1 LAGAC
6 QPFVLASGLTNP
18 FGIAADGKNIYFD
31 DNATGAIFAIEPV
44 AKMRRELIAITA
56 SAPWTLT
63 TDGKNVYWV
72 TQGAGTVSG
81 VWQIGVAIN
90 SSATQLVTG
99 VPGVWGISVDAS
111 NVYYSTALVQPKPAV
126 YPLPAS
132 TPAGRIFSVPIGGA
146 VSQLIWPG
154 LNANIINDG
163 GITSIMVN
171 AADGFIYFVNYQ
183 PASGQSFAFA
193 RKVKNDGSAAAVDV
207 HTVSN
212 GAMGLAVNSIDT
224 FVSVYNVVTED
235 IPNSGTAPGVIKN
248 SSTGGSWGWAI
259 DAQWAYWVD
268 SADGSVWKVPYNV
281 SAGPTSVAANVGH
294 DIRQIATDA
303 RGLYWTSFAD
313 GTVWMLAK

>member
-1 LAGAC
+1 VTGAC

-18 FGIAADGKNIYFD
+18 FGIAADGKSVYFD
-31 DNATGAIFAIEPV
+31 DNATGAVKAIDPLSKAV
-44 AKMRRELIAITA
+44 RELIAVTG

-81 VWQIGVAIN
+81 VWQVGVAIN

-99 VPGVWGISVDAS
+99 VPGVWGITVDA
-111 NVYYSTALVQPKPAV
+111 NNIYYSTAAVPVKPAM

-132 TPAGRIFSVPIGGA
+132 TPNGRIFSVPIGAA
-146 VSQLIWPG
+146 VSTLIWPG
-154 LNANIINDG
+154 VGTTIINDG

-171 AADGFIYFVNYQ
+171 PADGFIYFVNYQ
-183 PASGQSFAFA
+183 PATGQASAYA
-193 RKVKNDGSAAAVDV
+193 RRIKSDGSGAVDLS
-207 HTVSN
+207 TVSN
-212 GAMGLAVNSIDT
+212 GAMGLAVNSSAT
-224 FVSVYNVVTED
+224 FVSVYNVGAES
-235 IPNSGTAPGVIKN
+235 IPASGQGATLIQN
-248 SSTGGSWGWAI
+248 SSSRGPWGWAL

-281 SAGPTSVAANVGH
+281 SAGPTPVANNVGH